1 MQYSDKVMDHYEH
14 PRNVG
19 TLDKNEKDVGTG
31 MVGAPAC
38 GDVMR
43 LQIKVNPE
51 GIIEDAN
58 LKPMAAVQPS
68 LRALW

>member
-31 MVGAPAC
+31 MVAPAWWE
-38 GDVMR
+38 
-43 LQIKVNPE
+43 LP
-51 GIIEDAN
+51 
-58 LKPMAAVQPS
+58 PAAM
-68 LRALW
+68 